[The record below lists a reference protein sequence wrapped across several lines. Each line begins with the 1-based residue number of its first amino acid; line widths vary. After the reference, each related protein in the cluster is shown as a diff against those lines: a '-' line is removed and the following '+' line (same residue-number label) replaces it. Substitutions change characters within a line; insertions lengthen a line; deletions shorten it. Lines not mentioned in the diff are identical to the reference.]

1 MRRGFT
7 LIELLV
13 VIAIIAILAA
23 ILFPV
28 FARAREK
35 AKQTS
40 CLSNMKQLVLG
51 AQMYVND
58 NDDTLFGHI
67 QGAGAV
73 PPVPYLTWAQQM
85 YPYVNNE
92 QLFVCP
98 STPNNDFFVGD
109 GYNRDYV
116 FGYGM
121 NYWLTYYY
129 YRNYESTLSKCTRP
143 AQTIW
148 FTDCKF
154 YVVYPA
160 YYLYTYPT
168 NATYGVNGSA
178 RLDVRH
184 NDGANVGFLDGHAKW
199 MNRQTLEGDIGDR
212 VTGHIGASTGRIAE
226 YWSP

>member
-1 MRRGFT
+1 
-7 LIELLV
+7 
-13 VIAIIAILAA
+13 
-23 ILFPV
+23 
-28 FARAREK
+28 
-35 AKQTS
+35 
-40 CLSNMKQLVLG
+40 MKQLVLG
-51 AQMYVND
+51 AQMYVQDYND
-58 NDDTLFGHI
+58 NLFGHI

-85 YPYVNNE
+85 YPYVKNE
-92 QLFVCP
+92 QMFVCP
-98 STPNNDFFVGD
+98 STPNNDFVVGD
-109 GYNRDYV
+109 GYTRDTA

-129 YRNYESTLSKCTRP
+129 YRNYESNLSDFKRP

-148 FTDCKF
+148 FTDCRY
-154 YVVYPA
+154 YVVYPC

-168 NATYGVNGSA
+168 NTTYGVNGSA